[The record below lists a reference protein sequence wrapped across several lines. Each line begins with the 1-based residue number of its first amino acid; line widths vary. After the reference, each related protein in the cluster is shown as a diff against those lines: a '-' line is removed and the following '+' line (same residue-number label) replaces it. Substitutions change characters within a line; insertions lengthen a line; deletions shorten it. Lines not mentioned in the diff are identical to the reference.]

1 MSIKFDRLQPK
12 YFQVAKSDFGPILLT
27 PEWSVVHVTFIYKG
41 WCTDLIYWPFF
52 IYWDIFLSVYQ
63 ILSAVFW
70 NFESL
75 ISIYVSPSGIKLNYE
90 KLNIV
95 FSSLILTCLRDLWN
109 TIYESLKCWFYCHLS
124 RGWDRYI
131 FIYLVTLRQKNL
143 IKNIFIMGWSPLF
156 HFSSPSMKLKI
167 LVDFS
172 LVIALNFI
180 IEIHY
185 TWSVGLGVLILGE
198 KVLRPCLNKNMCF
211 T

>member
-41 WCTDLIYWPFF
+41 DVQIWF
-52 IYWDIFLSVYQ
+52 IDHFSCIGIFFLSVYQ
-63 ILSAVFW
+63 IQSAVFW

-95 FSSLILTCLRDLWN
+95 FSSLILTCWRDLWN

-124 RGWDRYI
+124 KG
-131 FIYLVTLRQKNL
+131 
-143 IKNIFIMGWSPLF
+143 G
-156 HFSSPSMKLKI
+156 
-167 LVDFS
+167 
-172 LVIALNFI
+172 
-180 IEIHY
+180 EIG
-185 TWSVGLGVLILGE
+185 T
-198 KVLRPCLNKNMCF
+198 CLS